1 MSKRIL
7 LVGGDE
13 TLGESLIRF
22 FENNTEHELLVVT
35 PDISIESETNMKFAD
50 IFDREKLKE
59 ICYELDPE
67 IIINTAEYSG
77 IKECELDKKK
87 ASDYNLLLTHNLVRI
102 ANILD
107 ARYIG
112 FSSDLI
118 FDGTETGK
126 YREKSRPNPVN
137 YYGKT
142 KHAAENAIRTESIP
156 WALIRTSSPFG
167 LSRYGKKDVVYE
179 VVENLVNGREVT
191 LSDKLIRTPIYTEDL
206 AIVVGQIVDTEA
218 HGIINVS
225 GEEEIDLYTFGKA
238 IARAFGFEEDMIKNS
253 ENPNPQ
259 YPQHCG
265 LDIYKLK
272 KKLDPEISSAISAL
286 DALAFLYEQYGLLE
300 KMKDKEE
307 KE

>member
-13 TLGESLIRF
+13 TLGESLIRH
-22 FENNTEHELLVVT
+22 FENNTDHELLVVT
-35 PDISIESETNMKFAD
+35 PELSIESDTNMKFAD

-67 IIINTAEYSG
+67 LIINTAEYSG

-107 ARYIG
+107 GRYIG

-118 FDGTETGK
+118 FDGEESGR
-126 YREKSRPNPVN
+126 YRERSRPNPIN

-156 WALIRTSSPFG
+156 WAILRTSAPFG

-179 VVENLVNGREVT
+179 VVENLANNREIT
-191 LSDKLIRTPIYTEDL
+191 LSDKMIRTPIYTEDL
-206 AIVVGQIVDTEA
+206 ATAVGQLVDNEA
-218 HGIINVS
+218 HGIINVA
-225 GEEEIDLYTFGKA
+225 GEEEINLYDFA
-238 IARAFGFEEDMIKNS
+238 HHIADAFGFDKSLIKNTDT
-253 ENPNPQ
+253 PNPQ
-259 YPQHCG
+259 YPLHCG
-265 LDIYKLK
+265 LDTYKLK
-272 KKLDPEISSAISAL
+272 KKIDVEISSAVSAL
-286 DALAFLYEQYGLLE
+286 DALAFLYEQYGILE
-300 KMKDKEE
+300 KIKENKDA
-307 KE
+307 